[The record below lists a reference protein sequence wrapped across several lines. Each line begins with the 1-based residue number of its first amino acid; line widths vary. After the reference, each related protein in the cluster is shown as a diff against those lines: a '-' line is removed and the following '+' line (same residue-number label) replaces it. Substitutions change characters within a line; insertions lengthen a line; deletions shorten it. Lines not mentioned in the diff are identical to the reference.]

1 MQPRFVTDTH
11 AFLWYLTDNPTLSKK
26 ARVVFDESEKG
37 NAIII
42 IPMIVLLESI
52 DIVDK
57 KKVNFEFEKILLK
70 LTQASNFIVPSID
83 LGLVLEVN
91 KIKGFKD
98 LHDRIIVA
106 TADLFDAPLITKD
119 KFIHRV
125 YKNVLW

>member
-1 MQPRFVTDTH
+1 MPPRFIADTH
-11 AFLWYLTDNPTLSKK
+11 AFLWYLTDSPKLSKK
-26 ARVVFDESEKG
+26 ARAVFADSEKG
-37 NAIII
+37 NAVII
-42 IPMIVLLESI
+42 IPMIVLLESM

-70 LTQASNFIVPSID
+70 LTQASNFIVPNID

-106 TADLFDAPLITKD
+106 TANLFDAPLITKD
-119 KFIHRV
+119 KFIHHA